1 MKNLVAVAGLAASLL
16 VVADPVSA
24 KGCLTGAAVGGV
36 AGHVAGHHG
45 VIGAAA
51 GCAINHHR
59 NTVKDRNAAA
69 AAAQPAQPAQSA
81 APATAAPAAAAAPA
95 TTRP

>member
-1 MKNLVAVAGLAASLL
+1 MKNVLATAGLVAMLSVLAGPAA
-16 VVADPVSA
+16 A
-24 KGCLTGAAVGGV
+24 KGCITGAAIGGV

-45 VIGAAA
+45 LIGAAA

-69 AAAQPAQPAQSA
+69 AAARPAP
-81 APATAAPAAAAAPA
+81 PAAAPQPVA
-95 TTRP
+95 TRP

>member
-1 MKNLVAVAGLAASLL
+1 MKNALAAAGMVAVLSALSGTAA
-16 VVADPVSA
+16 A
-24 KGCLTGAAVGGV
+24 KGCISGAAVGGV

-45 VIGAAA
+45 LIGAAA

-69 AAAQPAQPAQSA
+69 AAAQPAQPV
-81 APATAAPAAAAAPA
+81 APAAQPVS
-95 TTRP
+95 TRH